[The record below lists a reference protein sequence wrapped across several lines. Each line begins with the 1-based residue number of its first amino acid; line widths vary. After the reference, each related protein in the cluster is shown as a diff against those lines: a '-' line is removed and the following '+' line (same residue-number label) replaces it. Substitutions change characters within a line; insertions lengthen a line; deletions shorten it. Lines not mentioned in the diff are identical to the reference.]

1 MSTTGLYIVL
11 PPEWKC
17 KWFLE
22 SPSWL
27 NVEGFLQGSFLLP
40 ALLNSSISRGK
51 HRLKRGY
58 GPCRKKNGPLIWIL
72 VSLGLPLVAS
82 VLSAA
87 AWADRGT
94 VVSRSS
100 MLMCHIWFESEQGN
114 PAGWLIW
121 GLAGPTSPL
130 IPSFYYA
137 AFKHA
142 LDMKE
147 RHTVAFLIKA
157 FT

>member
-1 MSTTGLYIVL
+1 MRVCTTGLYIVL
-11 PPEWKC
+11 PPEWKW

-58 GPCRKKNGPLIWIL
+58 GPCRKKKWPFDLGF
-72 VSLGLPLVAS
+72 GLPWVSSGCFSAERGS
-82 VLSAA
+82 LSRQR
-87 AWADRGT
+87 DSGSPLLD
-94 VVSRSS
+94 VDVSY
-100 MLMCHIWFESEQGN
+100 LEGN
-114 PAGWLIW
+114 RAGWLIW
-121 GLAGPTSPL
+121 GLAGPTSPS

-137 AFKHA
+137 AFKHT

-147 RHTVAFLIKA
+147 RHTVAFLMKA